1 MKTKAVFLGFG
12 ARAQCYANY
21 IFSNE
26 NTFEVAA
33 VAEPKRYLQELA
45 NEKYHCNK
53 ENIYKDWKELIAQ
66 GVLGDILFVCTQD
79 NCHVEPA
86 IAAMKAGYKKADVR

>member
-33 VAEPKRYLQELA
+33 VAEPKRYLQEL
-45 NEKYHCNK
+45 KTK
-53 ENIYKDWKELIAQ
+53 IPL
-66 GVLGDILFVCTQD
+66 
-79 NCHVEPA
+79 
-86 IAAMKAGYKKADVR
+86 

>member
-1 MKTKAVFLGFG
+1 MMKTKAVFLGFG

-33 VAEPKRYLQELA
+33 GAEPKRYLQELA
-45 NEKYHCNK
+45 NEK
-53 ENIYKDWKELIAQ
+53 
-66 GVLGDILFVCTQD
+66 
-79 NCHVEPA
+79 
-86 IAAMKAGYKKADVR
+86 

>member
-45 NEKYHCNK
+45 NEKYRCNK
-53 ENIYKDWKELIAQ
+53 ENIYA
-66 GVLGDILFVCTQD
+66 
-79 NCHVEPA
+79 NCNS
-86 IAAMKAGYKKADVR
+86 KLKQN